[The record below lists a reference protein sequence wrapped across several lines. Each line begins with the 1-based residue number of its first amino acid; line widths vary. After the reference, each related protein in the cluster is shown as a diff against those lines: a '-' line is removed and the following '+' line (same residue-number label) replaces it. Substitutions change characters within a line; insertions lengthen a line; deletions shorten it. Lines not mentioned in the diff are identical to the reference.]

1 MGEMEISHLIRP
13 GLSSEV
19 TRMESLGL
27 GRFLRGMW
35 GEGSRWNSP
44 EPVESY
50 ILVDWSLYIYIYL
63 YIYNGGFINLVCWK

>member
-19 TRMESLGL
+19 TRMESPGL

-35 GEGSRWNSP
+35 GEGSRWSTP

-50 ILVDWSLYIYIYL
+50 ILVDWLYIYISI